1 MTGGKAALIT
11 GAASGIGRAVAI
23 ALAKRGYAVAA
34 GTFAGDPHD
43 IACTLEAVAAGGG
56 VAIEV
61 AADVRDTAE
70 LEAACEETVGRFGR
84 LDAVVANAGL
94 VRRAPLHELTDD
106 IWGDIVD
113 VDLTGVMRTVR
124 AGGRHLPT
132 GGSAV
137 CVSSIAGGTVGWD
150 GHTQYTAAKAG
161 VVGFVRSAALELA
174 AKGVRINAVLPGV
187 IESPQSLD
195 PVNSGGP
202 AGVAASAARIP
213 LGRAGQPEDVA
224 DVIAFLLSDD
234 ARYVTGQSLI
244 VDGGLTTAWP
254 S

>member
-1 MTGGKAALIT
+1 MTDKAALVT
-11 GAASGIGRAVAI
+11 GAASGIGRSVSI
-23 ALAKRGYAVAA
+23 ALAGRGYAVAA
-34 GTFAGDPHD
+34 GTFEGDPHD
-43 IACTLEAVAAGGG
+43 IAGTLDAVAAAGGI
-56 VAIEV
+56 AIKV
-61 AADVRDTAE
+61 DADVRDSGSM
-70 LEAACEETVGRFGR
+70 EAACAQVVERFGR

-94 VRRAPLHELTDD
+94 VRRAPLLELTDE
-106 IWGDIVD
+106 IWANIVD

-124 AGGRHLPT
+124 AAARHLRA
-132 GGSAV
+132 GGAAV
-137 CVSSIAGGTVGWD
+137 CVSSIAGGAVGWA

-174 AKGVRINAVLPGV
+174 VRGVRVNAVLPGV

-213 LGRAGQPEDVA
+213 LGRVGQPDDVA
-224 DVIAFLLSDD
+224 DVVAFLLSTD
-234 ARYVTGQSLI
+234 ARYVTGQSLV

-254 S
+254 T

>member
-1 MTGGKAALIT
+1 MTVGKAALVT

-23 ALAKRGYAVAA
+23 ALAERGYAVAA

-43 IACTLEAVAAGGG
+43 IAGTLAAVAAGGG

-70 LEAACEETVGRFGR
+70 LEAACGHAVERFGR

-94 VRRAPLHELTDD
+94 VRRAPLYELTDD
-106 IWGDIVD
+106 IWAGIVD

-124 AGGRHLPT
+124 AAARHLPK
-132 GGSAV
+132 GGAAV
-137 CVSSIAGGTVGWD
+137 CVSSIAGGTVGWA
-150 GHTQYTAAKAG
+150 GHTQYAAAKAG

-213 LGRAGQPEDVA
+213 LGRAGQPDDVA
-224 DVIAFLLSDD
+224 DVIAFLLSDG

>member
-1 MTGGKAALIT
+1 MTDKAALVT
-11 GAASGIGRAVAI
+11 GAASGIGRAVSI
-23 ALAKRGYAVAA
+23 ALSGRGYAVAA
-34 GTFAGDPHD
+34 GTFDGDPHD
-43 IACTLEAVAAGGG
+43 IAGTLDAVTDAGG
-56 VAIEV
+56 VAIKV
-61 AADVRDTAE
+61 DADVRDSGSM
-70 LEAACEETVGRFGR
+70 EAACAQAVERFGR

-94 VRRAPLHELTDD
+94 VRRAPLLELTDET
-106 IWGDIVD
+106 WANIVD

-124 AGGRHLPT
+124 AAARHLGA
-132 GGSAV
+132 GGAAV
-137 CVSSIAGGTVGWD
+137 CVSSIAGGMVGWA

-174 AKGVRINAVLPGV
+174 VQGVRVNAVLPGV

-213 LGRAGQPEDVA
+213 LGRAGQPDDVA
-224 DVIAFLLSDD
+224 DVVAFLLSAD
-234 ARYVTGQSLI
+234 ARYVTGQSLV

-254 S
+254 T

>member
-1 MTGGKAALIT
+1 MTGGKAALVT

-23 ALAKRGYAVAA
+23 ALAERGYAVAA

-43 IACTLEAVAAGGG
+43 IAGTLEAVAAGGG

-70 LEAACEETVGRFGR
+70 LETACGQAVERFGR

-94 VRRAPLHELTDD
+94 VRRAPLHDLTDG
-106 IWGDIVD
+106 IWADIVD

-124 AGGRHLPT
+124 AAGRHLPT
-132 GGSAV
+132 GGAAV
-137 CVSSIAGGTVGWD
+137 CVSSIAGGTVGWA
-150 GHTQYTAAKAG
+150 GHTQYAAAKAG

-174 AKGVRINAVLPGV
+174 AKGVRINAVQPGV

-195 PVNSGGP
+195 PVNAQGTVS
-202 AGVAASAARIP
+202 
-213 LGRAGQPEDVA
+213 Q
-224 DVIAFLLSDD
+224 
-234 ARYVTGQSLI
+234 
-244 VDGGLTTAWP
+244 
-254 S
+254 